1 MVNNK
6 KNKPLITSKYFNS
19 IKFMGLS
26 NMLTNI
32 NSSKL
37 LVGVMLLLINI
48 GSKYVEMNFS
58 KTQEE
63 ALRNGLGRELLIFA
77 MLFMGTHDII
87 ISILMTAAFIILANY
102 LFNEECKYC
111 IIPKSLR
118 KISSYIDRNKDNIIT
133 PDEEKK
139 ALEILK
145 KAEDQKKHKQQSE
158 FINYLK

>member
-6 KNKPLITSKYFNS
+6 KNKPLLSSKYFNS

-118 KISSYIDRNKDNIIT
+118 KISSYVDRNKDNIIT

-145 KAEDQKKHKQQSE
+145 KAEEQKKHKQQSE

>member
-6 KNKPLITSKYFNS
+6 KNKPLISSKYFNS

-118 KISSYIDRNKDNIIT
+118 KISSYVDRNKDNIIT
-133 PDEEKK
+133 PDEENK

-145 KAEDQKKHKQQSE
+145 KAEEQKKHKQQSE

>member
-6 KNKPLITSKYFNS
+6 KNKPLLSSKYFNTINFIGVS
-19 IKFMGLS
+19 K
-26 NMLTNI
+26 MLNNI

-37 LVGVMLLLINI
+37 LVGIMLLLINI

-87 ISILMTAAFIILANY
+87 ISIIMTASFIVLANY

-118 KISSYIDRNKDNIIT
+118 KISSYVDRNKDNIIT
-133 PDEEKK
+133 PQEEKN

-145 KAEDQKKHKQQSE
+145 KAEEQKKHKEQSE
-158 FINYLK
+158 FMSYLK

>member
-6 KNKPLITSKYFNS
+6 KNKPLISSKYFNS

-139 ALEILK
+139 ALDILK
-145 KAEDQKKHKQQSE
+145 KAEEQKKHKQQSE